1 MQKKSNEQFNLVIFS
16 RHLTYNK
23 NMEEKN
29 KNSNFLGVMF
39 ECCNVYGR
47 LYKNKEGTYYQGRC
61 PKCMRQIKIKIGEGG
76 TNQRF
81 FRAY

>member
-1 MQKKSNEQFNLVIFS
+1 MENKKQRE
-16 RHLTYNK
+16 
-23 NMEEKN
+23 
-29 KNSNFLGVMF
+29 FLGIFF

-47 LYKNKEGTYYQGRC
+47 IYKNKDNTHYSGFC

-81 FRAY
+81 FKAH